1 MADDEG
7 NAVAGLSLGKAR
19 ERSAN
24 LFSDPKMKELQHY
37 TRSHQHEARLRE
49 AAALEERVRTAQGL
63 PAAPVTTLAQGADG
77 LRTDGCDAV
86 NRLML
91 RMASEKIALPES
103 PKRSSSFRLSAGGT
117 KDPEVPKANSIRE
130 SQFQPRLQWR
140 HEMDRSLR
148 RLMQDMEFAR
158 DDRLKEYSHQACCG
172 HLDKIFDW
180 YQHHGKKEAKKERIA
195 PPYVFFHNDGDV
207 MPGSMRVTRSKLLQK
222 EKAKKDGSGMSQSS
236 SSPALVAAGQMN
248 LGDRPSSSSSQ
259 TKAT

>member
-49 AAALEERVRTAQGL
+49 AAALEERVRTQQGL
-63 PAAPVTTLAQGADG
+63 PRVPATTSPEATNG

-86 NRLML
+86 NRLLL
-91 RMASEKIALPES
+91 RMASEKVTLPES
-103 PKRSSSFRLSAGGT
+103 PKRSSNFQLSTGAT
-117 KDPEVPKANSIRE
+117 EEVPKVSSIRE

-195 PPYVFFHNDGDV
+195 PPYVFFSNDGDV
-207 MPGSMRVTRSKLLQK
+207 MPGSMRVTRSKLMQK
-222 EKAKKDGSGMSQSS
+222 EKAKKDGSGGMSQSS

-248 LGDRPSSSSSQ
+248 LGESFSSQ
-259 TKAT
+259 T

>member
-19 ERSAN
+19 ERNAN

-49 AAALEERVRTAQGL
+49 AAELEERVRTAQGL
-63 PAAPVTTLAQGADG
+63 APAPVTFVPEGVDG
-77 LRTDGCDAV
+77 LRSDGCDAV

-91 RMASEKIALPES
+91 QMATEQVQMPDS
-103 PKRSSSFRLSAGGT
+103 PKRSSSFRPHSEA
-117 KDPEVPKANSIRE
+117 PQEVPKPNSIRE

-180 YQHHGKKEAKKERIA
+180 YQSHGKKEAKKERIS
-195 PPYVFFHNDGDV
+195 PPYVFFSNDGDV
-207 MPGSMRVTRSKLLQK
+207 MPGSMRVTRSKLMQK
-222 EKAKKDGSGMSQSS
+222 EKAKKDGNGMAQSS
-236 SSPALVAAGQMN
+236 SSPALVAAGQMH
-248 LGDRPSSSSSQ
+248 LGDPSSSSSDP
-259 TKAT
+259 

>member
-63 PAAPVTTLAQGADG
+63 PKPPVTATAEGANG

-91 RMASEKIALPES
+91 RMASDQVALPES
-103 PKRSSSFRLSAGGT
+103 PKRSSKFQLSAGGT
-117 KDPEVPKANSIRE
+117 EEVPKANSIRE

-140 HEMDRSLR
+140 HEMDRSLK

-158 DDRLKEYSHQACCG
+158 DDRQKEYSHQTCCG

-195 PPYVFFHNDGDV
+195 PPYVFFSNDGDV
-207 MPGSMRVTRSKLLQK
+207 MPGSMRVTRSKLMQK

-248 LGDRPSSSSSQ
+248 LGERPSSSLSQ
-259 TKAT
+259 S